1 MSSCPLPLTRTPLYM
16 RPQLA
21 PWLVLA
27 IARLFEPALSRLV
40 LQQRLGARELLL
52 SFLQR
57 IAHLLVSHCCQVL
70 RAQKLLQHR
79 KQLSVFVLLYQ

>member
-1 MSSCPLPLTRTPLYM
+1 M

-27 IARLFEPALSRLV
+27 LTQLFEPALLRLV
-40 LQQRLGARELLL
+40 LQQRLRARELLL
-52 SFLQR
+52 SFRQR
-57 IAHLLVSHCCQVL
+57 ITHLLVSHCCQVL
-70 RAQKLLQHR
+70 RAQKLLQYS

>member
-1 MSSCPLPLTRTPLYM
+1 M

-27 IARLFEPALSRLV
+27 LTQLFEPALLRLV
-40 LQQRLGARELLL
+40 LQQRLRARELLL
-52 SFLQR
+52 SFRQR

-70 RAQKLLQHR
+70 RAQKLLQYS